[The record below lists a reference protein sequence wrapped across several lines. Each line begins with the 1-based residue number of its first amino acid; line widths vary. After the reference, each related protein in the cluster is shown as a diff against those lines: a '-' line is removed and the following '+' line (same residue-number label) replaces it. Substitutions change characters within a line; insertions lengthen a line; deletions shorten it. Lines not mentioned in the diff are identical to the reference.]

1 MLPKMSFTMTKN
13 QCMLRNVKWPGDI
26 KNMKLN
32 SPEMLNSVT
41 NRCEADDDDRL
52 STLKINDTNE
62 EAGRESGNRS
72 SCHGY
77 DDAGD
82 QIRRTKRKLSIVC
95 SIAINV
101 VVIAINVVVNVGVAG
116 VACWLSNMICHLAL
130 DRGSNCSK
138 NEVGARWSHLYYL
151 QNQNSLKPNT
161 KLSKILATLSRYDSV
176 HLK

>member
-1 MLPKMSFTMTKN
+1 
-13 QCMLRNVKWPGDI
+13 
-26 KNMKLN
+26 MKLN

-41 NRCEADDDDRL
+41 NRCEEADNDDRL
-52 STLKINDTNE
+52 STLKINDRNE

-101 VVIAINVVVNVGVAG
+101 VVNVGVVAINVVVNVGVVAINVVVNAGVAG

-138 NEVGARWSHLYYL
+138 NEVGAR
-151 QNQNSLKPNT
+151 
-161 KLSKILATLSRYDSV
+161 
-176 HLK
+176 

>member
-1 MLPKMSFTMTKN
+1 
-13 QCMLRNVKWPGDI
+13 
-26 KNMKLN
+26 MKLN

-41 NRCEADDDDRL
+41 NRCEDEDDDDRL
-52 STLKINDTNE
+52 STLKINDRNAK
-62 EAGRESGNRS
+62 AGRESGNRS

-101 VVIAINVVVNVGVAG
+101 VVNVGVVAINVAVIVVNAGVAG

-138 NEVGARWSHLYYL
+138 NEVGAR
-151 QNQNSLKPNT
+151 
-161 KLSKILATLSRYDSV
+161 
-176 HLK
+176 

>member
-1 MLPKMSFTMTKN
+1 
-13 QCMLRNVKWPGDI
+13 
-26 KNMKLN
+26 MKLN

-41 NRCEADDDDRL
+41 NRCEDEDDRL
-52 STLKINDTNE
+52 STLKINDRNAE
-62 EAGRESGNRS
+62 PGRESGNRS

-95 SIAINV
+95 SIAV
-101 VVIAINVVVNVGVAG
+101 VNVVVNVGVGVAG

-138 NEVGARWSHLYYL
+138 NEVGAR
-151 QNQNSLKPNT
+151 
-161 KLSKILATLSRYDSV
+161 
-176 HLK
+176 